1 MNKRVL
7 SIIISFVILLA
18 VMVMGVHFVFVVD
31 SVAVY
36 YDVISEKGVEYS
48 VEIQVGLEDAYRG
61 KNTLFVSKKEAE
73 AVFEKYPYVKIVS
86 VRKIYPD
93 KIAVYA
99 EENPER
105 FATENSSG
113 EYDMLD
119 SDGNYL
125 ASRSS
130 NENYAD
136 SYRNI
141 LLEGFGEYTSSFN
154 QSEEFKAAKTMCDY
168 MHEIFGGVRANLS
181 GIKYVIPTSS
191 ADNSYFEL
199 SMTEGVIIRIFA
211 PLSSTGE
218 KCKVAVEKYL
228 SLSPEDRLYG
238 LITVVEKADG
248 SGELVT
254 VYSDFVS

>member
-7 SIIISFVILLA
+7 SIILSAVVLIAVI
-18 VMVMGVHFVFVVD
+18 VMGVHFVFVVD
-31 SVAVY
+31 SVVVY
-36 YDVISEKGVEYS
+36 YEVLSEKGVEYS
-48 VEIQVGLEDAYRG
+48 LEIQVGLEDAYRG
-61 KNTLFVSKKEAE
+61 KNILFVSEKEADS
-73 AVFEKYPYVKIVS
+73 VLSKYPYVKSVS

-105 FATENSSG
+105 FAVENSSG

-119 SDGNYL
+119 SEGNYL
-125 ASRSS
+125 ASRSE

-141 LLEGFGEYTSSFN
+141 LLEGFGEYTASFN
-154 QSEEFKAAKTMCDY
+154 QSEAFKAAEAMCDY
-168 MHEIFGGVRANLS
+168 MHEVFGGVRTNLA
-181 GIKYVIPTSS
+181 GIKYVTPTTSVE
-191 ADNSYFEL
+191 NSYFEL
-199 SMTEGVIIRIFA
+199 SMTEGVIIRIFT
-211 PLSSTGE
+211 PLSSTDE
-218 KCKVAVEKYL
+218 KCKAVVEKYL

-248 SGELVT
+248 SGELIT

>member
-7 SIIISFVILLA
+7 SIILSVAILLA
-18 VMVMGVHFVFVVD
+18 VIVMGVYFVFVID
-31 SVAVY
+31 SVVVY
-36 YDVISEKGVEYS
+36 YDVLSEKGVEYS
-48 VEIQVGLEDAYRG
+48 MEIQIGLEEAYRG
-61 KNTLFVSKKEAE
+61 KNILFVSDKEAIDILE
-73 AVFEKYPYVKIVS
+73 QYPYVKSVS

-105 FATENSSG
+105 FAVENSSG

-125 ASRSS
+125 TTRSE

-141 LLEGFGEYTSSFN
+141 LLEGFGEYASSFN
-154 QSEEFKAAKTMCDY
+154 QSEAFKAAKIMCDY
-168 MHEIFGGVRANLS
+168 MHETFGGVRANLS
-181 GIKYVIPTSS
+181 GIKYVTPTTSEEN
-191 ADNSYFEL
+191 AYFEL
-199 SMTEGVIIRIFA
+199 SMTEGVKIRIFA
-211 PLSSTGE
+211 PLSSAEE
-218 KCKVAVEKYL
+218 KCKSAVERYL
-228 SLSPEDRLYG
+228 AVSPEDRLYG

-248 SGELVT
+248 SGELIT
-254 VYSDFVS
+254 AYSDFVS